1 MKNKVVKSVVSVSVI
16 TLFIK
21 IINFFREVLL
31 AARFGTTYEV
41 DSIII
46 ASTIPL
52 VLTGLIGVALN
63 SVLIPIF
70 TEKRVKELY
79 NDLNLTSNKI
89 NTLLLIV
96 CMILIVIM
104 GIFPKVFI
112 LLIAPGISGKVLEL
126 SLYLFRIYLI
136 NILTIT
142 LICSYSAWFN
152 GFKMFIVPNISNLL
166 VNIPSVIYLICNRY
180 PKIELVAVY
189 TVIGYLLQLLFLI
202 VILNKNKYEFKLSS
216 EWCDEEN
223 IKIFKK
229 SMPAFLGSGV
239 NQINTIIDRIQGSI
253 LPQGSISSLGYAYRL
268 SNILIGLLITP
279 ITTISYPTLVELYI
293 KENKKV
299 YCEYVSSII
308 ISISIITLPFVSI
321 LLLFN
326 REIIT
331 IIYGR
336 GMFNN
341 ESIEMTAILTIYIS
355 IGVFFICVREFLY
368 KVFYSRNE
376 INIAFKDGIIAMIV
390 NIIFNILLT
399 PIIKVNGLALAT
411 TLAAII
417 SAIRL
422 SILFNK
428 EEKEFSIIKVY
439 IKIFKIFILTFILAI
454 ISKLFYHI
462 IDINS
467 LIIKFS
473 IILFFYSI
481 TTVIGVVIILPEVKK
496 FLLKFINKK

>member
-152 GFKMFIVPNISNLL
+152 GFKV
-166 VNIPSVIYLICNRY
+166 
-180 PKIELVAVY
+180 KIKF
-189 TVIGYLLQLLFLI
+189 FLAD
-202 VILNKNKYEFKLSS
+202 F
-216 EWCDEEN
+216 
-223 IKIFKK
+223 
-229 SMPAFLGSGV
+229 
-239 NQINTIIDRIQGSI
+239 T
-253 LPQGSISSLGYAYRL
+253 
-268 SNILIGLLITP
+268 
-279 ITTISYPTLVELYI
+279 
-293 KENKKV
+293 
-299 YCEYVSSII
+299 
-308 ISISIITLPFVSI
+308 
-321 LLLFN
+321 
-326 REIIT
+326 
-331 IIYGR
+331 
-336 GMFNN
+336 
-341 ESIEMTAILTIYIS
+341 
-355 IGVFFICVREFLY
+355 IGVGNRNHPFIIP
-368 KVFYSRNE
+368 N
-376 INIAFKDGIIAMIV
+376 GI
-390 NIIFNILLT
+390 L
-399 PIIKVNGLALAT
+399 
-411 TLAAII
+411 
-417 SAIRL
+417 
-422 SILFNK
+422 
-428 EEKEFSIIKVY
+428 E
-439 IKIFKIFILTFILAI
+439 
-454 ISKLFYHI
+454 
-462 IDINS
+462 
-467 LIIKFS
+467 
-473 IILFFYSI
+473 
-481 TTVIGVVIILPEVKK
+481 LP
-496 FLLKFINKK
+496 